1 MVRAFILAAALAA
14 TWCVHA
20 ADASGTITILEG
32 EAVIYRGAGRVH
44 AAEGVRVM
52 PGDIVETAASTFTQ
66 IELADQSVAQFG
78 PATRAM
84 FNVTTSKQKTDRWLY
99 LMDGWAKL
107 IGAKRDAAAPSGFE
121 LRSPLVEVPASASVV
136 VLRGSPA
143 EVSLFVERG
152 EARVAERQQGT
163 PAVVLLKGGDFF
175 RRKAGTRGTVSPSPA
190 PNFVAEMPRFFRDS
204 LPLRYERYRDRP
216 VQPKDA
222 PDFVYTDVEHWL
234 KAESSVRRPL
244 MQRWRGKAR
253 EPAFR
258 NALVANLSAHPE
270 WDPILFPEK
279 YKPKDPPPPPK
290 AATVVTGRPP
300 TPAASNV
307 AN

>member
-1 MVRAFILAAALAA
+1 MMRAFILAAVLTAP
-14 TWCVHA
+14 WSVHA
-20 ADASGTITILEG
+20 ADVSGTITILEG

-44 AAEGVRVM
+44 AAEGVRLM

-84 FNVTTSKQKTDRWLY
+84 FNVSTSKQKTDRWLY
-99 LMDGWAKL
+99 LMDGWVKL
-107 IGAKRDAAAPSGFE
+107 IGAKRDAPAAAPGFD
-121 LRSPLVEVPASASVV
+121 LRAPLIEMPASAAAV
-136 VLRGSPA
+136 VLRSSPS
-143 EVSLFVERG
+143 EVSLFVEKG
-152 EARVAERQQGT
+152 ETRVAERQQGA
-163 PAVVLLKGGDFF
+163 PVVVLLKAGDFF
-175 RRKAGTRGTVSPSPA
+175 RRKAGTRGSVSASPA
-190 PNFVAEMPRFFRDS
+190 PAFVAEMPKFFRDS
-204 LPLRYERYRDRP
+204 LPLRLERYRDRP

-222 PDFVYTDVEHWL
+222 PDFVYADVEHWL

-253 EPAFR
+253 EAAFR
-258 NALVANLSAHPE
+258 NSLVANLSAHPE

-279 YKPKDPPPPPK
+279 YKPKEPPAPPK
-290 AATVVTGRPP
+290 ATVVTGRPP
-300 TPAASNV
+300 TPAASSV